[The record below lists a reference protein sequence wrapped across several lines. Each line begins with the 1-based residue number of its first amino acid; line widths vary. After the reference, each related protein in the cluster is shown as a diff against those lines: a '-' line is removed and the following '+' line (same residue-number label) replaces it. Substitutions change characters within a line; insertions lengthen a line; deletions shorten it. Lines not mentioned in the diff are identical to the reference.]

1 MLNQIQGLLNDLST
15 AEQRVAN
22 WVINHPRQSTEST
35 LAEVARHS
43 GVSEPTVVRFCRS
56 VGVSGFRELTL
67 RLAEALSRPATYL
80 HQDVAVDDSNA
91 DAVNKVFDA
100 SIRVLVDTRA
110 QLAGQPF
117 DEAVERMAQARQ
129 LIFIGMGASG
139 YVARDAAHKFF
150 RLGIPC
156 SALTDIPSILQ
167 FASIA
172 QPNDVLLFVSTL
184 GGWQELTRAA
194 GLARDRDATVIALT
208 RPGCE
213 LSEQATL
220 LFACEPAEDT
230 CVFTPMTSRLAQLAL
245 LDALLVTLALFMGA
259 AATDK
264 LRATKSAIN

>member
-1 MLNQIQGLLNDLST
+1 MLTKIQGLLGDLSA

-35 LAEVARHS
+35 LAEIARHA

-67 RLAEALSRPATYL
+67 RLAEALSRPETYL

-91 DAVNKVFDA
+91 DAVTKVFDA
-100 SIRVLVDTRA
+100 SIRTLVDTRA
-110 QLAGQPF
+110 QLVGQPF
-117 DEAVERMAQARQ
+117 DEAVQLMAEARQ
-129 LIFIGMGASG
+129 LNFIGMGASG

-156 SALTDIPSILQ
+156 SAFTDIPSILQ
-167 FASIA
+167 FASIT
-172 QPNDVLLFVSTL
+172 QPGDVLLFVSTL
-184 GGWQELTRAA
+184 GGWQEMIRAA
-194 GLARDRDATVIALT
+194 GLARDRGASVIALT

-220 LFACEPAEDT
+220 LFPCEPAEDT
-230 CVFTPMTSRLAQLAL
+230 SVFTPMTSRLAQLAL

-259 AATDK
+259 TATDK
-264 LRATKSAIN
+264 LRAAKSAIN